1 MSIVL
6 DLPDLDRSALQREAE
21 RQGLSPEALA
31 ASWIHNGLSD
41 ARKKAWEQYRRD
53 WIENGDEEEQRET
66 YQTLRDGLNAN
77 RRANGERLLF
87 PE

>member
-21 RQGLSPEALA
+21 RQGVSPEALGV
-31 ASWIHNGLSD
+31 SLLQNGLV
-41 ARKKAWEQYRRD
+41 ALRVKAFEQYRKD

-66 YQTLRDGLNAN
+66 WEILRDGLNAN
-77 RRANGERLLF
+77 RRASGQRLLF

>member
-1 MSIVL
+1 MGILLNLS
-6 DLPDLDRSALQREAE
+6 DLDRSALQREAE
-21 RQGLSPEALA
+21 RQGTSPEALA
-31 ASWIHNGLSD
+31 ASWIHHGLSD
-41 ARKKAWEQYRRD
+41 LRKKAWEQYRKD

-66 YQTLRDGLNAN
+66 YEALRDGLNAN